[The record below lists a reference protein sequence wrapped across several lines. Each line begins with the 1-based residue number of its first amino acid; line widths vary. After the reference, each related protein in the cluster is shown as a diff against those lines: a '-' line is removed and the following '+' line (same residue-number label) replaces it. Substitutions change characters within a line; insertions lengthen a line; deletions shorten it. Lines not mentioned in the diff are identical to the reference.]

1 MVHVKNLKFYSQVKH
16 ESNYMRAKAD
26 VISRPNTS
34 AMAKNMN
41 FCILTIFLQIRPVV
55 FSAYGWHRIAKFNM
69 QERPIDRYLHTK
81 FCEYISSRLG
91 DIAKK
96 RSFLVIFEKRTTSN
110 PF

>member
-41 FCILTIFLQIRPVV
+41 FCILTIFLQIQICF
-55 FSAYGWHRIAKFNM
+55 FSLWVA
-69 QERPIDRYLHTK
+69 
-81 FCEYISSRLG
+81 
-91 DIAKK
+91 
-96 RSFLVIFEKRTTSN
+96 
-110 PF
+110 